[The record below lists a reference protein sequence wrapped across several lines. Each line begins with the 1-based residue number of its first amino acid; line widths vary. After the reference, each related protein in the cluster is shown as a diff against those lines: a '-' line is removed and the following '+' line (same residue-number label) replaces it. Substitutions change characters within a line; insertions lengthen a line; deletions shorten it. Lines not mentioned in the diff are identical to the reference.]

1 MAKRNVVWTRTADI
15 QFVGI
20 LEYWAKRNRANT
32 YSKKLVKLVS
42 ERTKQIAKNPL
53 IYKSTDFNDMRV
65 ASLGNFS
72 IYYKVFEKEIIITG
86 FWDNR
91 QEPKKLLQIL
101 EGKKDGSSSLFAPD
115 ELT

>member
-1 MAKRNVVWTRTADI
+1 MAKRNVIWTRTADI

-20 LEYWAKRNRANT
+20 LEYWVKRNKSNT

-42 ERTKQIAKNPL
+42 ERTKQIADKPL
-53 IYKSTDFNDMRV
+53 IYKATDFKDVRV

-72 IYYKVFEKEIIITG
+72 IFYKFNDKEIIITA

-91 QEPKKLLQIL
+91 QNPKKLLKIL
-101 EGKKDGSSSLFAPD
+101 ENRK
-115 ELT
+115 

>member
-1 MAKRNVVWTRTADI
+1 MAKRNVVWTRTADL

-20 LEYWAKRNRANT
+20 LEYWVKKNKSST

-42 ERTKQIAKNPL
+42 ERTKQIAEKPL
-53 IYKSTDFNDMRV
+53 IYKATDFKDVRV

-72 IYYKVFEKEIIITG
+72 IYYKLSDKEIIITS

-91 QEPKKLLQIL
+91 QDAKKLLEIL
-101 EGKKDGSSSLFAPD
+101 ANKE
-115 ELT
+115 

>member
-1 MAKRNVVWTRTADI
+1 MAKRNVIWTRTAEL

-20 LEYWAKRNRANT
+20 LEYWVKRNKSNA

-42 ERTKQIAKNPL
+42 ERTKQIADKPM
-53 IYKSTDFNDMRV
+53 IYKATDFKNVRV

-72 IYYKVFEKEIIITG
+72 IYYKISEKEIIITA

-91 QEPKKLLQIL
+91 QDPEKLLKIL
-101 EGKKDGSSSLFAPD
+101 KNKK
-115 ELT
+115 

>member
-20 LEYWAKRNRANT
+20 LEYWVKRNKSNA

-53 IYKSTDFNDMRV
+53 IYKKTDIEDVRV
-65 ASLGNFS
+65 ASLDNFS
-72 IYYKVFEKEIIITG
+72 IFYKVFDKAIIITA

-91 QEPKKLLQIL
+91 QDPKKLLKIL
-101 EGKKDGSSSLFAPD
+101 DKKTTGKQKI
-115 ELT
+115 

>member
-1 MAKRNVVWTRTADI
+1 MAKRTVVWTRTADL

-20 LEYWAKRNRANT
+20 LEYWAKRNKSSN

-42 ERTKQIAKNPL
+42 ERNHQIAKEPF
-53 IYKSTDFNDMRV
+53 ISKATDFKDIRV

-72 IYYKVFEKEIIITG
+72 IFYKVTDKQIIITA

-91 QEPKKLLQIL
+91 QDPKKLLKIL
-101 EGKKDGSSSLFAPD
+101 QHNK
-115 ELT
+115 

>member
-1 MAKRNVVWTRTADI
+1 MAKRNIVWTRTADI

-20 LEYWAKRNRANT
+20 LEYWVKRNKSTN

-42 ERTKQIAKNPL
+42 ERTKQISEEPL
-53 IYKSTDFNDMRV
+53 IYKATDFKDIRV

-72 IYYKVFEKEIIITG
+72 IYYKVSDEKIIITA

-91 QEPKKLLQIL
+91 QDSKNLLEILDHKK
-101 EGKKDGSSSLFAPD
+101 
-115 ELT
+115 